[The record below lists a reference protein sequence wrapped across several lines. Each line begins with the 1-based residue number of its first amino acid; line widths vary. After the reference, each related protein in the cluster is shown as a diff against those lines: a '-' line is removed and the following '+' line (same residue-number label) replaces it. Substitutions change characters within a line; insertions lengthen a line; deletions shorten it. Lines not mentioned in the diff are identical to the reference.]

1 MPSLTDS
8 VRATI
13 RRYRMIA
20 PGKPVVVAVSGG
32 PDSLCLLDV
41 LANLCAELMCTLHVV
56 HLDHRLR
63 GAQSAAEAAFVAETA
78 ERLGIAATVE
88 AVDVRALAVERN
100 LNLHAAGRLARY
112 RLLARVALTIG
123 AQAVATAHHA
133 DDQAETVLLHLVR
146 GAGVE
151 GLRGIRPVVAWGEWR
166 VIGDMDEDDRAALPH
181 DEHTPRLIRPLLNV
195 ARADIETYCVEH
207 GLVPRRDP
215 SNVDRRYLRTRIRQD
230 VLPALATLNP
240 QIVAALGRTA
250 SACAETADFIEQ
262 ELNRVWDALTTAR
275 TDRLSFDGRRWR
287 DLHPAL
293 QHAAIRRAYTLI
305 GGSDTLGY
313 DDVMRACDAVG
324 RGVGRR
330 IELPGGVALVTDY
343 DGGFGIIRGEPAP
356 GEGLRLPVIETTL
369 TVPGCI
375 ELHGGRALCA
385 DYRPAAPSSRWEV
398 FLDAA
403 ACAAPLTVRR
413 RRPGDRMRLVGGR
426 GTRRI
431 QDIMVDAKIPRALRA
446 EWPLVVAGERI
457 VWLPGIGVA
466 EEVGASTGQAALHLW
481 IEGISDEDEP
491 GGIAIVKEHSMH
503 DDMAKILLTAEQI
516 QERVR
521 ALGAQITADYRP
533 LGDLLLVG
541 VLKGCAMF
549 MVDLARAIDLPLG
562 MDFIA
567 TSSYGKTT
575 ESSGVVRMLKD
586 LDTDIAGR
594 HVLIVED
601 IIDSGLTLAY
611 LRGHLMRR
619 NPASLRICALLN
631 KPERRR
637 ADIPIDYLGFDIP
650 NEFVVGYGLD
660 FDEKYRNLPYIG
672 VLHERIYHTTA

>member
-1 MPSLTDS
+1 
-8 VRATI
+8 
-13 RRYRMIA
+13 
-20 PGKPVVVAVSGG
+20 VVVAVSGG

-41 LANLCAELMCTLHVV
+41 LAHLCADLGCNLHVV

-63 GAQSAAEAAFVAETA
+63 GAEAAAEATFVAETA
-78 ERLGIAATVE
+78 ARLNLPCTVE
-88 AVDVRALAVERN
+88 TVDVRALALERK

-133 DDQAETVLLHLVR
+133 DDRAETVLLHLVR

-151 GLRGIRPVVAWGEWR
+151 GLRGIRPVVAWEEWCAIAADPSLSPQAGEQR
-166 VIGDMDEDDRAALPH
+166 
-181 DEHTPRLIRPLLNV
+181 PRLIRPLLDIT
-195 ARADIETYCVEH
+195 RAEIEAYCAEH
-207 GLVPRRDP
+207 GLAPRRDP
-215 SNVDRRYLRTRIRQD
+215 SNDDRRYLRTRVRQD
-230 VLPALATLNP
+230 VLPALAALNP

-250 SACAETADFIEQ
+250 ADCAEVADFLDQ
-262 ELNRVWDALTTAR
+262 ELDRTWPSLVAVQASRVV
-275 TDRLSFDGRRWR
+275 FDGRRWR

-293 QHAAIRRAYTLI
+293 RHAALRRAYTLV
-305 GGSDTLGY
+305 GGSDTLGR
-313 DDVMRACDAVG
+313 DDVVRACAAVG
-324 RGVGRR
+324 RGVGKR
-330 IELPGGVALVTDY
+330 IELPGSVALVTGY
-343 DGGFGIIRGEPAP
+343 DGGFAIMRSEAP
-356 GEGLRLPVIETTL
+356 PQEGVRLPVAETIL
-369 TVPGCI
+369 VVPGRV
-375 ELHGGRALCA
+375 ELSDGCALCA
-385 DYRPAAPSSRWEV
+385 DYCLAAAPASRWEV
-398 FLDAA
+398 FLDAT
-403 ACAAPLTVRR
+403 ACASPLIVRR
-413 RRPGDRMRLVGGR
+413 RHPGDRMRPEGGR
-426 GTRRI
+426 GTRRL
-431 QDIMVDAKIPRALRA
+431 QDIMVDARVPRALRDT
-446 EWPLVVAGERI
+446 WPIVASGERI
-457 VWLPGIGVA
+457 IWLPGIGVA
-466 EEVGASTGQAALHLW
+466 QGMSAAIGQPALHLW
-481 IEGISDEDEP
+481 IEGLTGVDVAT
-491 GGIAIVKEHSMH
+491 GIEKEHCMH
-503 DDMAKILLTAEQI
+503 HDMAKILITAEQI

-521 ALGAQITADYRP
+521 ALGAQITADYRS

-549 MVDLARAIDLPLG
+549 MVDLARAIDMPLA

-586 LDTDIAGR
+586 LDTDISGR

-611 LRGHLMRR
+611 LRSHLLRR

>member
-1 MPSLTDS
+1 MPSIVDS

-13 RRYRMIA
+13 LRHQMVL
-20 PGKPVVVAVSGG
+20 PGAPVVVAVSGG

-41 LANLCAELMCTLHVV
+41 LAHIRADLACDLHVV

-63 GAQSAAEAAFVAETA
+63 GAESAAEAAFVAETA
-78 ERLGIAATVE
+78 ARLNLPCTVE
-88 AVDVRALAVERN
+88 AIDVRALALERK

-112 RLLARVALTIG
+112 RLMARVALTIG

-151 GLRGIRPVVAWGEWR
+151 GLRGIRPLVAWEEWSA
-166 VIGDMDEDDRAALPH
+166 IAADPSSQAGDQH
-181 DEHTPRLIRPLLNV
+181 PRLIRPLLDIT
-195 ARADIETYCVEH
+195 RAEIEAYCAER
-207 GLVPRRDP
+207 GLAPRRDP
-215 SNVDRRYLRTRIRQD
+215 SNADRRYMRTRVRQD
-230 VLPALATLNP
+230 VLPALAALNP
-240 QIVAALGRTA
+240 QIVRALGRTA
-250 SACAETADFIEQ
+250 ADCAEVADFLDR
-262 ELNRVWDALTTAR
+262 ELERVWTSLAIVQAHR
-275 TDRLSFDGRRWR
+275 VVFNGHRWR
-287 DLHPAL
+287 DLHPTL
-293 QHAAIRRAYTLI
+293 RHAALRRAYTLA
-305 GGSDTLGY
+305 GGSDTLGR
-313 DDVMRACDAVG
+313 DDVVRACDAVG
-324 RGVGRR
+324 RGVGKR
-330 IELPGGVALVTDY
+330 IELPGGVALVNGY
-343 DGGFGIIRGEPAP
+343 DGEFAIMRGEAPAD
-356 GEGLRLPVIETTL
+356 EGVRLPITETTL
-369 TVPGCI
+369 TVPGRI
-375 ELHGGRALCA
+375 ELSDGRALCA
-385 DYRPAAPSSRWEV
+385 DRRPAATRTSRWEV

-403 ACAAPLTVRR
+403 ACTAPLIVRR
-413 RRPGDRMRLVGGR
+413 RCPGDRMRPAGGR
-426 GTRRI
+426 GTRRL
-431 QDIMVDAKIPRALRA
+431 QDVMVDARVPRVLRDT
-446 EWPLVVAGERI
+446 WPVVLAGGRI
-457 VWLPGIGVA
+457 VWVPG
-466 EEVGASTGQAALHLW
+466 VGAAEGVSAALGQPALHLW
-481 IEGISDEDEP
+481 IEGMTGVDVTTGAE
-491 GGIAIVKEHSMH
+491 KEQSMH
-503 DDMAKILLTAEQI
+503 DDMAKILITAEQI

-521 ALGAQITADYRP
+521 ALGAQITADYLP

-549 MVDLARAIDLPLG
+549 MVDLARAIDMPLA

-611 LRGHLMRR
+611 LRGHLLRR

-672 VLHERIYHTTA
+672 VLHERIYHTTTSL

>member
-1 MPSLTDS
+1 
-8 VRATI
+8 
-13 RRYRMIA
+13 MIA
-20 PGKPVVVAVSGG
+20 PDAPVVVAVSGG

-41 LANLCAELMCTLHVV
+41 LARLRVDLRCDLHVV

-63 GAQSAAEAAFVAETA
+63 GAEAAAEATFVAETA
-78 ERLGIAATVE
+78 ARLHLPCTVE
-88 AVDVRALAVERN
+88 AVDVRALAHERR

-151 GLRGIRPVVAWGEWR
+151 GLRGIRPVVAWEEWNA
-166 VIGDMDEDDRAALPH
+166 IAADPFLSSQAGDLR
-181 DEHTPRLIRPLLNV
+181 PRLIRPLLDIT
-195 ARADIETYCVEH
+195 RAEIEAYCAECS
-207 GLVPRRDP
+207 LTPRRDP
-215 SNVDRRYLRTRIRQD
+215 SNEDQRYLRTRMRQD
-230 VLPALATLNP
+230 VLPMLAALNP

-250 SACAETADFIEQ
+250 ADCAEVADFLEQ
-262 ELNRVWDALTTAR
+262 ELDRVWQTLAVVQANRVAF
-275 TDRLSFDGRRWR
+275 SGRRWW
-287 DLHPAL
+287 DLHAAL
-293 QHAAIRRAYTLI
+293 QHAALRRAYTLA
-305 GGSDTLGY
+305 GGSDTLGR
-313 DDVMRACDAVG
+313 DDVVRACDAVG
-324 RGVGRR
+324 RGVGKR
-330 IELPGGVALVTDY
+330 IELPGGVTLMTGY
-343 DGGFGIIRGEPAP
+343 DGGFAIIRGEAP
-356 GEGLRLPVIETTL
+356 PEEGVRLPVPEAIL
-369 TVPGCI
+369 TVPGRV
-375 ELHGGRALCA
+375 ELHDGRALCA
-385 DYRPAAPSSRWEV
+385 DYRPAAAPVSRWEV

-403 ACAAPLTVRR
+403 ACPPPLIVRW
-413 RRPGDRMRLVGGR
+413 RRPGDRMRPEGGR
-426 GTRRI
+426 GTRRL
-431 QDIMVDAKIPRALRA
+431 QDIMVDARVPRLLRDT
-446 EWPLVVAGERI
+446 WPIVACSERI
-457 VWLPGIGVA
+457 VWLPGIGAA
-466 EEVGASTGQAALHLW
+466 EGVSVNAGQPALHLW
-481 IEGISDEDEP
+481 IEGMT
-491 GGIAIVKEHSMH
+491 GVNGATGIAREHSMH
-503 DDMAKILLTAEQI
+503 DDMAKILITAEQI

-533 LGDLLLVG
+533 FGDLLLVG

-549 MVDLARAIDLPLG
+549 MVDLARAIDMPLA

-611 LRGHLMRR
+611 LRSHLLRR

-660 FDEKYRNLPYIG
+660 FAEKYRNLPYIG

>member
-1 MPSLTDS
+1 MSSLVAS

-13 RRYRMIA
+13 LRHRMVA
-20 PGKPVVVAVSGG
+20 PGAPVVVAVSGG
-32 PDSLCLLDV
+32 PDSLCLLDALV
-41 LANLCAELMCTLHVV
+41 QLRADLACDLHVV

-63 GAQSAAEAAFVAETA
+63 GAESASEAAFVAETA
-78 ERLGIAATVE
+78 ARLNLPCTVE
-88 AVDVRALAVERN
+88 AVDVRALALERK

-112 RLLARVALTIG
+112 RLLAHVALTIG

-133 DDQAETVLLHLVR
+133 DDQAETVLMHLVR

-151 GLRGIRPVVAWGEWR
+151 GLRGIRPVVAWEEWSAFAADPTLIPR
-166 VIGDMDEDDRAALPH
+166 AGDWR
-181 DEHTPRLIRPLLNV
+181 PRLIRPLLDV
-195 ARADIETYCVEH
+195 SRAEIEAYCVERS
-207 GLVPRRDP
+207 LMPRRDP
-215 SNVDRRYLRTRIRQD
+215 SNADRRYLRTRIRQNA
-230 VLPALATLNP
+230 LPALATLNP

-250 SACAETADFIEQ
+250 ADCAEVADFLNQ
-262 ELNRVWDALTTAR
+262 ELDQAWKTLVVVQANRVA
-275 TDRLSFDGRRWR
+275 FNGRRWR

-293 QHAAIRRAYTLI
+293 QHAALRRAYTLI
-305 GGSDTLGY
+305 GGSDTLGR
-313 DDVMRACDAVG
+313 DDVVRACDAVG
-324 RGVGRR
+324 RGVGKR

-343 DGGFGIIRGEPAP
+343 HGGFALVRGAAP
-356 GEGLRLPVIETTL
+356 SHDEGVRLPIPETTL
-369 TVPGCI
+369 AVPGRV
-375 ELHGGRALCA
+375 ELSNERALCA
-385 DYRPAAPSSRWEV
+385 DYHPAVASSSRWEV

-403 ACAAPLTVRR
+403 ACAMPLIVRW
-413 RRPGDRMRLVGGR
+413 RRPGDRMRPEGGR
-426 GTRRI
+426 GTRRL
-431 QDIMVDAKIPRALRA
+431 QDIMVDVRMPRALRDT
-446 EWPLVVAGERI
+446 WPIVVSGGRI
-457 VWLPGIGVA
+457 VWVPGVCVA
-466 EEVGASTGQAALHLW
+466 EGIRAAIGQPALHLW
-481 IEGISDEDEP
+481 IEGATDVDTAMGAE
-491 GGIAIVKEHSMH
+491 KEHSMH
-503 DDMAKILLTAEQI
+503 DDMAKILITAERI

-549 MVDLARAIDLPLG
+549 MVDLARAIDMPLA

-575 ESSGVVRMLKD
+575 ESSGVVRLLKD

-594 HVLIVED
+594 HVLLVED

-611 LRGHLMRR
+611 LRGHLLRR

-672 VLHERIYHTTA
+672 VLHERIYHTTT

>member
-1 MPSLTDS
+1 MPSLVES

-20 PGKPVVVAVSGG
+20 SGKPVVVAVSGG

-41 LANLCAELMCTLHVV
+41 LVNLHAELMCTLHVV

-63 GAQSAAEAAFVAETA
+63 GAQAAAEAAFVAEIA
-78 ERLGIAATVE
+78 ERMGIAATIE
-88 AVDVRALAVERN
+88 AVDVRALAAERH

-112 RLLARVALTIG
+112 RLLAQVALTIG

-151 GLRGIRPVVAWGEWR
+151 GLRGIRPVVAWEEWR
-166 VIGDMDEDDRAALPH
+166 AIGDMNDDALAVSPTDRH
-181 DEHTPRLIRPLLNV
+181 APRLIRPLLEV
-195 ARADIETYCVEH
+195 ARADIETYCVER

-230 VLPALATLNP
+230 VLSVLATLNP

-262 ELNRVWDALTTAR
+262 ELDRVWAALTLTQ
-275 TDRLSFDGRRWR
+275 TDRLTFDGRCWR

-293 QHAAIRRAYTLI
+293 QHAAIRRAYALI

-313 DDVMRACDAVG
+313 DDVTRACDAVG

-356 GEGLRLPVIETTL
+356 GDGLRLPVGEATL

-375 ELHGGRALCA
+375 ALHDGRVLCA
-385 DYRPAAPSSRWEV
+385 DYGLAAASSRWEV

-403 ACAAPLTVRR
+403 ICAAPLTVRR
-413 RRPGDRMRLVGGR
+413 RRPGDRMRLAGAR

-431 QDIMVDAKIPRALRA
+431 QDIMVDARVPRALRA

-457 VWLPGIGVA
+457 VWVPGIGMAEGACASPGQVA
-466 EEVGASTGQAALHLW
+466 IRVW
-481 IEGISDEDEP
+481 IEGLSDTGESAGVDV
-491 GGIAIVKEHSMH
+491 VKEHSMH

-611 LRGHLMRR
+611 LRGHLLRR

-660 FDEKYRNLPYIG
+660 FAEKYRNLPYIG
-672 VLHERIYHTTA
+672 ILHERIYHTTV

>member
-1 MPSLTDS
+1 MSSLADS

-13 RRYRMIA
+13 LRHRMVT
-20 PGKPVVVAVSGG
+20 PGAPVVVAVSGG

-41 LANLCAELMCTLHVV
+41 LAHLRTDLGCDLHVV
-56 HLDHRLR
+56 HLDHQLR
-63 GAQSAAEAAFVAETA
+63 GAESAAEAAFVAETA
-78 ERLGIAATVE
+78 TRLRLPCTVE
-88 AVDVRALAVERN
+88 AVDVRALARERK

-112 RLLARVALTIG
+112 QLLARVALTIN

-151 GLRGIRPVVAWGEWR
+151 GLRGMRPVVAWEEWSM
-166 VIGDMDEDDRAALPH
+166 IAADPSLSTQAT
-181 DEHTPRLIRPLLNV
+181 DGRPRLIRPLLDV
-195 ARADIETYCVEH
+195 SRAEIEAYCAEH
-207 GLVPRRDP
+207 GLAPRRDP
-215 SNVDRRYLRTRIRQD
+215 SNADRRYLRTRIRQD
-230 VLPALATLNP
+230 ILPALAALNP
-240 QIVAALGRTA
+240 QIAAALGRTA
-250 SACAETADFIEQ
+250 ADCAEVAEFLDQ
-262 ELNRVWDALTTAR
+262 ELDRVWQTLVVVQANRAA
-275 TDRLSFDGRRWR
+275 FDGRRWR

-293 QHAAIRRAYTLI
+293 QHAALRRAYTLV
-305 GGSDTLGY
+305 GGSDTLGR
-313 DDVMRACDAVG
+313 DDVLRACNAVG
-324 RGVGRR
+324 RGVGKR
-330 IELPGGVALVTDY
+330 IELPGGVALLTGY
-343 DGGFGIIRGEPAP
+343 DGGFAIIRGEALSE
-356 GEGLRLPVIETTL
+356 EGIRLPLAETTL
-369 TVPGCI
+369 TVPGCVD
-375 ELHGGRALCA
+375 LSDGRALCA
-385 DYRPAAPSSRWEV
+385 DYRLTVAPSSRWEV

-403 ACAAPLTVRR
+403 ACATPLIVRW
-413 RRPGDRMRLVGGR
+413 RRPGDRMRPEGGR
-426 GTRRI
+426 GTRRV
-431 QDIMVDAKIPRALRA
+431 QDIMVDARTPRTLRDT
-446 EWPLVVAGERI
+446 WPIVVSGERI
-457 VWLPGIGVA
+457 VWIPGVCAAEGIGA
-466 EEVGASTGQAALHLW
+466 ASGQLALHLW
-481 IEGISDEDEP
+481 IEGMTGVDTVTGAD
-491 GGIAIVKEHSMH
+491 KEHSMH
-503 DDMAKILLTAEQI
+503 DDMAKILITAEQI

-521 ALGAQITADYRP
+521 ALGAQITANYRP

-549 MVDLARAIDLPLG
+549 MVDLARAIDMPLA

-611 LRGHLMRR
+611 LRGHLLRR

>member
-1 MPSLTDS
+1 MSSLVDS

-13 RRYRMIA
+13 LRHRMVA
-20 PGKPVVVAVSGG
+20 PGAPVVVAVSGG
-32 PDSLCLLDV
+32 PDSLCLLDA
-41 LANLCAELMCTLHVV
+41 LAHLRADLGCDLHVV

-63 GAQSAAEAAFVAETA
+63 GTEAAAEAAFVAQTA
-78 ERLGIAATVE
+78 ARLNLPCTVE
-88 AVDVRALAVERN
+88 AVDVRALALDRK

-112 RLLARVALTIG
+112 RLLARVALMIG

-151 GLRGIRPVVAWGEWR
+151 GLRGIRAVVAWEEWSAIAADPSLSR
-166 VIGDMDEDDRAALPH
+166 QAGDQR
-181 DEHTPRLIRPLLNV
+181 PRLIRPLLDIT
-195 ARADIETYCVEH
+195 RAEIEAYCAER
-207 GLVPRRDP
+207 GLAPRRDP
-215 SNVDRRYLRTRIRQD
+215 SNTDRRYLRTRIRQD
-230 VLPALATLNP
+230 ILPALAALNP
-240 QIVAALGRTA
+240 QIAAALCRTA
-250 SACAETADFIEQ
+250 ADCAEVADFLEQ
-262 ELNRVWDALTTAR
+262 ELDRVWQMLVVVQANRVT
-275 TDRLSFDGRRWR
+275 FDGRRWR

-293 QHAAIRRAYTLI
+293 RHAALRRAYTLT
-305 GGSDTLGY
+305 GGNDTLGR
-313 DDVMRACDAVG
+313 DDVVRACDAVG
-324 RGVGRR
+324 RGAGKR
-330 IELPGGVALVTDY
+330 IELPGGVVLMTGY
-343 DGGFGIIRGEPAP
+343 DGGFAIMRGEALPE
-356 GEGLRLPVIETTL
+356 EGVQLSVSETIL
-369 TVPGCI
+369 AVPGRV
-375 ELHGGRALCA
+375 ELSDGRALCA
-385 DYRPAAPSSRWEV
+385 DYRMAAPPSSRWEV
-398 FLDAA
+398 FLDAT
-403 ACAAPLTVRR
+403 ACATPLIVRR
-413 RRPGDRMRLVGGR
+413 RRPGDRMRPEGGR
-426 GTRRI
+426 GTRRL
-431 QDIMVDAKIPRALRA
+431 QDIMVDARVPRALRDP
-446 EWPLVVAGERI
+446 WPIVVSGERI
-457 VWLPGIGVA
+457 VWIPGVGVA
-466 EEVGASTGQAALHLW
+466 EGSSAAIEQLALHLW
-481 IEGISDEDEP
+481 IEGMTGVDTAT
-491 GGIAIVKEHSMH
+491 GIEKEYSMH
-503 DDMAKILLTAEQI
+503 DDMAKILITAEQI

-521 ALGAQITADYRP
+521 ALGAQIAADYRP

-549 MVDLARAIDLPLG
+549 MVDLARAIDLPLA

-611 LRGHLMRR
+611 LRGHLLRR

>member
-1 MPSLTDS
+1 MSSFADS

-13 RRYRMIA
+13 LRHHMVV
-20 PGKPVVVAVSGG
+20 PGAPVVVAVSGG

-41 LANLCAELMCTLHVV
+41 LVRLRADLECDLHVA

-63 GAQSAAEAAFVAETA
+63 GAESAAEAAFVAETA
-78 ERLGIAATVE
+78 ARLGLPCTVE
-88 AVDVRALAVERN
+88 AVDVRALAVERK

-112 RLLARVALTIG
+112 RLLARVALAIN

-151 GLRGIRPVVAWGEWR
+151 GLRGMRPVVAWEEWSS
-166 VIGDMDEDDRAALPH
+166 IAADPSLSAQTS
-181 DEHTPRLIRPLLNV
+181 ERRPRLIRPLLDV
-195 ARADIETYCVEH
+195 SRVEIEAYCAER
-207 GLVPRRDP
+207 GLAPRRDP
-215 SNVDRRYLRTRIRQD
+215 SNADRRYLRTRVRQD
-230 VLPALATLNP
+230 ILPALAALNP

-250 SACAETADFIEQ
+250 ADCAEVADFLDQ
-262 ELNRVWDALTTAR
+262 ELDRVWR
-275 TDRLSFDGRRWR
+275 TLVVVQANRAAFDGRRWR

-293 QHAAIRRAYTLI
+293 QHAALRRAYTLV
-305 GGSDTLGY
+305 GGSDTLGR
-313 DDVMRACDAVG
+313 DDVLRACNAVG
-324 RGVGRR
+324 RGVGKR
-330 IELPGGVALVTDY
+330 IELPGGVALVTGY
-343 DGGFGIIRGEPAP
+343 DGGFAIIRGEALEA
-356 GEGLRLPVIETTL
+356 GVRLPVAETTL
-369 TVPGCI
+369 TVPGCV
-375 ELHGGRALCA
+375 ELSDGRALCA
-385 DYRPAAPSSRWEV
+385 DYRLASTPASRWEI

-403 ACAAPLTVRR
+403 ACTMPLIVRR
-413 RRPGDRMRLVGGR
+413 RRPGDRMRPEGGR
-426 GTRRI
+426 GTRRL
-431 QDIMVDAKIPRALRA
+431 QDIMVDARTPRSLRDA
-446 EWPLVVAGERI
+446 WPIVVSGERI
-457 VWLPGIGVA
+457 IWIPGVCVA
-466 EEVGASTGQAALHLW
+466 AGVGATLGQPALHLW
-481 IEGISDEDEP
+481 VEGMTGAETATGAD
-491 GGIAIVKEHSMH
+491 KEHSMH
-503 DDMAKILLTAEQI
+503 ADMAKILITAEQI

-549 MVDLARAIDLPLG
+549 MVDLARAIDMPLA

-611 LRGHLMRR
+611 LRGHLLRR

-637 ADIPIDYLGFDIP
+637 ADIPVDYLGFDIP

-672 VLHERIYHTTA
+672 VLHERIYHTTT

>member
-1 MPSLTDS
+1 MSSIVDS
-8 VRATI
+8 ARATI
-13 RRYRMIA
+13 LRYHMIL
-20 PGKPVVVAVSGG
+20 PGAPVVVAVSGG

-41 LANLCAELMCTLHVV
+41 LVHVRADLGCNLHVV

-63 GAQSAAEAAFVAETA
+63 GAESAAEAAFVAETA
-78 ERLGIAATVE
+78 ARLNLPCTVE
-88 AVDVRALAVERN
+88 AIDVRALALERK

-112 RLLARVALTIG
+112 RLMARVALTIG

-151 GLRGIRPVVAWGEWR
+151 GLRGIRPLVAWGEWSA
-166 VIGDMDEDDRAALPH
+166 IAADPSLSSQTGDRL
-181 DEHTPRLIRPLLNV
+181 PRLIRPLLGITRT
-195 ARADIETYCVEH
+195 AIEAYCAER
-207 GLVPRRDP
+207 GLAPRRDP
-215 SNVDRRYLRTRIRQD
+215 SNADRRYMRTRVRQD
-230 VLPALATLNP
+230 VLPALAALNP
-240 QIVAALGRTA
+240 QIVTALGRTA
-250 SACAETADFIEQ
+250 ADCAEVADFLDR
-262 ELNRVWDALTTAR
+262 ELERAWSSLTVVQAHRVV
-275 TDRLSFDGRRWR
+275 FDGRRWR

-293 QHAAIRRAYTLI
+293 RHAALRRAYTLA
-305 GGSDTLGY
+305 GGSDTLGRE
-313 DDVMRACDAVG
+313 DVVRACDAVG
-324 RGVGRR
+324 RGVGKR
-330 IELPGGVALVTDY
+330 IELPGGVVLVNGY
-343 DGGFGIIRGEPAP
+343 DGGFALMRGEAPAD
-356 GEGLRLPVIETTL
+356 EGVRLPGAETIL
-369 TVPGCI
+369 TVPGRV
-375 ELHGGRALCA
+375 ELSDGRALCA
-385 DYRPAAPSSRWEV
+385 DCRPATALASRWEV

-403 ACAAPLTVRR
+403 ACTAPLIVRR
-413 RRPGDRMRLVGGR
+413 RRPGDRMRPEGGR
-426 GTRRI
+426 GTRRL
-431 QDIMVDAKIPRALRA
+431 QDIMVDARMPRALRDA
-446 EWPLVVAGERI
+446 WPVVVAGGRL
-457 VWLPGIGVA
+457 VWVPGVA
-466 EEVGASTGQAALHLW
+466 AAEGVSAAIGQPALHLW
-481 IEGISDEDEP
+481 IEGMTGVDVTTGAE
-491 GGIAIVKEHSMH
+491 KEQSMH
-503 DDMAKILLTAEQI
+503 DDMAKILITAEQI

-549 MVDLARAIDLPLG
+549 MVDLARAIDMPLA

-611 LRGHLMRR
+611 LRGHLLRR

-672 VLHERIYHTTA
+672 VLHERIYHTTTSL